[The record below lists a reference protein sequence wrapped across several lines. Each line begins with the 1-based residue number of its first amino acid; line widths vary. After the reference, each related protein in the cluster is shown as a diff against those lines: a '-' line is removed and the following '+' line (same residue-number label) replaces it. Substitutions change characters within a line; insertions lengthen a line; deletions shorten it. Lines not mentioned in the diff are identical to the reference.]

1 MTSLSRYFILMLT
14 CVSGFTFSQEA
25 PQPVPAA
32 SSSDSVT
39 ASASLNITESS
50 GRLLI
55 QSVKVK
61 TRNGEKREGEV
72 IAKFGDTLE
81 FKILNVERLL
91 ERRTLSNPIILYAN
105 QLPLEGIRGHFLG
118 NDLTKLE
125 FILEHSAVDHPDW
138 NAILRTGFIE
148 KTLFVSVGLKDATMV
163 TEMAVPIS
171 FYLRSMNE
179 LIPFSFLVLLIGGLT
194 LYLVFRKGLLR
205 VNTGGDNSFSLSTIH
220 LFFWTMIIL
229 ISYFVIWYTCN
240 DINALEPSCLI
251 LIGISAG
258 TASAGTII
266 NNSLKKNQSP
276 DPADVHKSE
285 GFFNDIFS
293 ENGAICIHRY
303 QIVVFNLVV
312 GVFFLYNVFS
322 ELKMPVLSETILTLL
337 GISSATYASL
347 KAIQVKSA
355 NTREEVKQNEAA
367 PVTLNVSSTDNTGSN
382 ESQPQ

>member
-1 MTSLSRYFILMLT
+1 MTSISRCLTFILCCISAVL
-14 CVSGFTFSQEA
+14 FSQESS
-25 PQPVPAA
+25 QPAA
-32 SSSDSVT
+32 VSMQGDSTVVVS
-39 ASASLNITESS
+39 ASAVSQDS
-50 GRLLI
+50 GRLII
-55 QSVKVK
+55 QSFKVK
-61 TRNGEKREGEV
+61 PRHGEEREGEE
-72 IAKFGDTLE
+72 IFARFGDTLE
-81 FKILNVERLL
+81 FTILNIEQLFTK
-91 ERRTLSNPIILYAN
+91 RTLANPIILYAN
-105 QLPLEGIRGHFLG
+105 RLPLEGITGHFREG
-118 NDLTKLE
+118 DLKKVE
-125 FILEHSAVDHPDW
+125 FILERSAVDHPDW

-148 KTLFVSVGLKDATMV
+148 KTLYVSVGLKDASIV
-163 TEMAVPIS
+163 TETAVPIN
-171 FYLRSMNE
+171 FYLRSLRE
-179 LIPFSFLVLLIGGLT
+179 LIPFLFLVIVIGGLSF
-194 LYLVFRKGLLR
+194 YLVFKKGLLR

-220 LFFWTMIIL
+220 LFFWTTIIL

-293 ENGAICIHRY
+293 ENGAISIHRY
-303 QIVVFNLVV
+303 QIVVFNLAV

-322 ELKMPVLSETILTLL
+322 ELKMPVLNETILTLL

-355 NTREEVKQNEAA
+355 NTKEDIKESEAA
-367 PVTLNVSSTDNTGSN
+367 ASVISNVNSTDNPV
-382 ESQPQ
+382 Q